1 MKERKNVN
9 DQLEKMTGKILKMN
23 EFYLVG
29 TEKTKIKNIYIA

>member
-23 EFYLVG
+23 EFLFG
-29 TEKTKIKNIYIA
+29 RN